1 MNYPPAYND
10 GTRVLNAEERN
21 NKVKFHQN
29 NKHDLIYSG
38 LNVGLVKAYLSAKKN
53 KSKTADGQIILA
65 SLWMENVAYRIKFH
79 GSGWYE
85 RMATQT
91 ISPDQRD

>member
-21 NKVKFHQN
+21 DKVKFHHN
-29 NKHDLIYSG
+29 NKRDLIYSG

-65 SLWMENVAYRIKFH
+65 SFSDIKK
-79 GSGWYE
+79 
-85 RMATQT
+85 
-91 ISPDQRD
+91 